1 MRDNE
6 SVLRLAALLAVTVL
20 AGAPPA
26 EAEPPTYGGRLG
38 AHSMLYLNST
48 AAQQEALFRAASEAG
63 LTYLRLDF
71 AVGIVF
77 RWDGRDF
84 SAVDR
89 IDELAAKYRIRV
101 LGTITETPW
110 YIAGCA
116 GVPFE
121 LLGRCAP
128 AAEHEATWR
137 DMVSQIVLRA
147 HNVRHWEL
155 GNEPDDPRT
164 FLGSASDYARW
175 ASLAADGIRAARP
188 KARIVIAGFSRLDR
202 RYIGE
207 VLRDPAYPLMGR
219 FDIANVHVRVPLRSL
234 PTAVSRARAFY
245 RRMGFAG
252 RLWVT
257 ESGYP
262 SLPAHQWD
270 PAMAGGDA
278 DQARWMARGPRLLL
292 EGGADVAF
300 VSFRDNHEF
309 GPDSSFGSE
318 GVISWPR
325 LAENGRALVKPAYLA
340 LLALAAMPLPAA

>member
-1 MRDNE
+1 M
-6 SVLRLAALLAVTVL
+6 LRLAALLAVTVL

-26 EAEPPTYGGRLG
+26 EAEPTYGDRLG

-48 AAQQEALFRAASEAG
+48 AEQQEAVFRAASEAG

-77 RWDGRDF
+77 RWDGTDF

-89 IDELAAKYRIRV
+89 IDELAARYRMRV

-110 YIAGCA
+110 HIVDCA
-116 GVPFE
+116 GVPFG

-128 AAEHEATWR
+128 AAGHEATWR
-137 DMVSQIVLRA
+137 DMVFQIVRRA
-147 HNVRHWEL
+147 RNVRHWEL
-155 GNEPDDPRT
+155 GNEPDHPQM
-164 FLGSASDYARW
+164 FIGSASDYARW

-188 KARIVIAGFSRLDR
+188 KARIAIGGFSRLDR
-202 RYIGE
+202 GFIGAA
-207 VLRDPAYPLMGR
+207 LRDPAYPLAGR
-219 FDIANVHVRVPLRSL
+219 FDIANVHVRVPLGSL
-234 PTAVSRARAFY
+234 KAAVSRARAFY
-245 RRMGFAG
+245 RRMGFTG

-257 ESGYP
+257 EAGYP
-262 SLPAHQWD
+262 SRPAHQWD

-278 DQARWMARGPRLLL
+278 DQARWMARGPRQLVA
-292 EGGADVAF
+292 GGADAVF

-318 GVISWPR
+318 GVITWPQ
-325 LAENGRALVKPAYLA
+325 LDADGSAMLKPAYWA
-340 LLALAAMPLPAA
+340 LLTLAAMPLPAA